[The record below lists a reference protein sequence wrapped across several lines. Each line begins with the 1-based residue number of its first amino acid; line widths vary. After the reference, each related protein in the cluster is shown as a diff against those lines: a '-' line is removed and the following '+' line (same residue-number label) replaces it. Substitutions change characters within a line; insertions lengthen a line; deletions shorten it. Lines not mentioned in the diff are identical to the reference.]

1 MEEVV
6 AADIVLHVRDC
17 ADPDTEAQR
26 QDVETILKNLLRER
40 EAGDEDDDR
49 KMPARIE
56 ILNKTDLLA
65 PDEQAAL
72 GARADRTAD
81 LISVSA
87 LDGSG
92 CDTLLDMI
100 DAKLAETDTVADV
113 EVALSDGATMA
124 WLYEKGDVLDRNDD
138 GMKSRLKV
146 RLAPRDMARFRK
158 QQAAEENVG

>member
-1 MEEVV
+1 
-6 AADIVLHVRDC
+6 
-17 ADPDTEAQR
+17 
-26 QDVETILKNLLRER
+26 
-40 EAGDEDDDR
+40 
-49 KMPARIE
+49 MPARIE

-72 GARADRTAD
+72 DARADRTAD

-146 RLAPRDMARFRK
+146 RLTPRDIARFRK